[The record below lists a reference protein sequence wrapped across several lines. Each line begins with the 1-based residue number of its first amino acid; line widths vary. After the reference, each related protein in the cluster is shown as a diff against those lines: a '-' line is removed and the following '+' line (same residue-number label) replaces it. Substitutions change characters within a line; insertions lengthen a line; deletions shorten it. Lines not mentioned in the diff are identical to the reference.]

1 MRSLFVALAM
11 LGGFATAALAA
22 DPVGSY
28 KIEGSNP
35 SGGSYQGTAEVT
47 KTGQTYQVVW
57 DIGGTKYQGTAIG
70 DQNFM
75 AITYRAGDNTGLAL
89 YGEDGGNWK
98 GVWTYAGGTSM
109 GSEVWKRQ

>member
-1 MRSLFVALAM
+1 M
-11 LGGFATAALAA
+11 LCGFATAAFAA
-22 DPVGSY
+22 DPTGSY
-28 KIEGSNP
+28 KIEGANP
-35 SGGSYQGTAEVT
+35 SGTAYEGTATVT

-57 DIGGTKYQGTAIG
+57 EVGGTKYEGTAIG

-75 AITYRAGDNTGLAL
+75 AITYRSGDNTGLAL

-109 GSEVWKRQ
+109 GTETWKRQ